1 MAVGDKNVTVLR
13 GASAAQQQ
21 LNAGRVDELEVDIA
35 PVFFREELRFL
46 DNLQTGNITLEQV
59 KSWSIVG

>member
-1 MAVGDKNVTVLR
+1 MAVGDKNVTVVS

-35 PVFFREELRFL
+35 PGFFGKGLRFL
-46 DNLQTGNITLEQV
+46 DNLQTGKITLEQA
-59 KSWSIVG
+59 KSWSVVG